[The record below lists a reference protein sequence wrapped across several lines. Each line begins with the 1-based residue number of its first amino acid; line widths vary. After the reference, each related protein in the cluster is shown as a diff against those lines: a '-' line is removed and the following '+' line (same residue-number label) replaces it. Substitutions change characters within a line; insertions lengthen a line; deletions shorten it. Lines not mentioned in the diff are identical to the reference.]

1 MQYAHYLGVPARLD
15 WTFASNRW
23 LDVYAGAGMEVEMCM
38 GATLAEKKLIRDPLC
53 LSLLGAAGIQ
63 LNLSKRIGLY
73 LEPELSW
80 SVPSANW
87 ELDTYRR
94 THPLVFTVATG
105 IRINIG
111 N

>member
-1 MQYAHYLGVPARLD
+1 MTGVQTCALPIS
-15 WTFASNRW
+15 FASNRW